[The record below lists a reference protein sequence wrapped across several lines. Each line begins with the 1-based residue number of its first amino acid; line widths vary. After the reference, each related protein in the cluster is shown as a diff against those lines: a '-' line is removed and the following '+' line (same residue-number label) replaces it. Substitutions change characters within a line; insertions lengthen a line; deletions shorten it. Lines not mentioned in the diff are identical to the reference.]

1 MTTTVLA
8 SLSCH
13 VWVSD
18 LATSGLT
25 PMRPF
30 KVNSNLCYNSAMP
43 SISVFFGINVRMFY
57 NEHFP
62 PHFHVEYAEYKAE
75 ISIETLE
82 VLAGKL
88 PPRVLAL
95 ILEWAS
101 QHRTELRED
110 WNLCLEK
117 KKLNPIQPL
126 E

>member
-1 MTTTVLA
+1 
-8 SLSCH
+8 
-13 VWVSD
+13 
-18 LATSGLT
+18 
-25 PMRPF
+25 MRPF